1 MFPGMSQH
9 GRYWLLILPAV
20 ALMLVFYIYP
30 LLQVLWISVTEPEPG
45 LGNYRELFTSAFLHK
60 IWWTTARIC
69 VITTVLTV
77 LFGYVVAFAMA
88 HVRQRH
94 MTAIMFCV
102 LLTFWLSVL
111 VRAFAWVMLLRTEGV
126 INEALLWIGLT
137 DQPLRLSRNE
147 FGVVVGM
154 VHFMLP
160 LAILPIYANLR
171 GIDASY
177 VSAARGMGASAWKA
191 FWWVYLPLSKPG
203 VIAATI
209 LVFVFSLGFFITPA
223 ILGGGRV
230 VMISEFIRV
239 AFEETLLWGK
249 ATMLSASLLFC
260 VLLILA
266 IVGRVVDLR
275 RVFGST

>member
-1 MFPGMSQH
+1 MVILKGQQE
-9 GRYWLLILPAV
+9 RYWLLILPAV
-20 ALMLVFYIYP
+20 LLMLVFYVFP
-30 LLQVLWISVTEPEPG
+30 LIQVLWISVTEPTPG
-45 LGNYRELFTSAFLHK
+45 IGNYRELFTSAILHK
-60 IWWTTARIC
+60 IWWTTARVC
-69 VITTVLTV
+69 LVTTALTV
-77 LFGYVVAFAMA
+77 FLGYVVAFAMA
-88 HVRQRH
+88 HVRERQ
-94 MTAIMFCV
+94 MTAMMFCV

-111 VRAFAWVMLLRTEGV
+111 IRAFAWVMLLRTQGL
-126 INEALLWIGLT
+126 INEALQLIGLT

-171 GIDASY
+171 GINASY
-177 VSAARGMGASAWKA
+177 VAAARGLGASALQS
-191 FWWVYLPLSKPG
+191 FWQVYLPLSKPG
-203 VIAATI
+203 IIAASI

-230 VMISEFIRV
+230 VMISEYIRI

-260 VLLILA
+260 VMLTLA
-266 IVGRVVDLR
+266 VVSRVIDLR
-275 RVFGST
+275 KVFGST